1 MDTKILCT
9 KHKRKITSI
18 CLNDNCDSP
27 LMCMTCGKEHDKTHI
42 DKDLDQILNNIQLE
56 PIKEL
61 KQLLNQFNNPK
72 ESMYMRFITKLLKSL
87 HFFQR
92 LINKK
97 LNKTVLDLK
106 EKLHSFDDDN
116 QANNMEFLLGL
127 INSCSKN
134 MSNKDKIN
142 YFAILKTPTFS
153 KLLNF
158 FKEKKTNYDNIK
170 LSFENFSNR
179 FNSEF
184 SKLVN
189 DFLITDLN
197 VISQFKI
204 ELESLNILINQNSE
218 EKIDFNSSIEIYS
231 DNSQFLKNKR
241 NSSQRLE
248 ENLKDNNFKNYNT
261 FNNLLEKFIKENPE
275 KNKRLKES
283 QCKSFDIN
291 NVILSTIIPF
301 SKSKNMKDKIIIL
314 LPMTIPGTG
323 KLNFINVL
331 LKGCKIQNLN
341 FEILEDNKI
350 IRNLDNSFNF
360 VKPLYSDIDLF
371 NNSGMCKSRFFN
383 SLSHILN
390 NQKKGNCV
398 IYIDKNIYPDD
409 AQEIIEYDCIKLVL
423 LKILDV
429 KTKE

>member
-383 SLSHILN
+383 SLSL
-390 NQKKGNCV
+390 
-398 IYIDKNIYPDD
+398 Y
-409 AQEIIEYDCIKLVL
+409 
-423 LKILDV
+423 
-429 KTKE
+429 